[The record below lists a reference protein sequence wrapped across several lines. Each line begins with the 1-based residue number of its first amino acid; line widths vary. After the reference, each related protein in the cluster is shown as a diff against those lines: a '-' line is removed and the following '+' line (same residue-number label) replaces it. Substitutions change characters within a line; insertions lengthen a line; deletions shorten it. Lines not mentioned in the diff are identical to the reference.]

1 MKTDNRR
8 RRIVWDFLFPLVILT
23 SLTAVFWVTDA
34 DITLEKLFYTQEFG
48 WLYKGEYFV
57 HLLYNYGYL
66 PALWTAVGALL
77 VLIGSF
83 WVRGLFRYR
92 KAALFCVLLMLLG
105 PGLVV
110 NGIFKDTWGRP
121 RPRQTDVFSGQEKFL
136 YVWEKG
142 PNRECHSFPSGH
154 ASMGFFFFFPFFLF
168 RRRSKGWAASFLCLG
183 LGFGGMIGLGR
194 MMQGGHFASDVLWS
208 AGFVYLCG
216 LALCY
221 LLGLDRDILFGP
233 RDREGAPP

>member
-1 MKTDNRR
+1 MKTDKIKRR
-8 RRIVWDFLFPLVILT
+8 VIGDFLVPLAILLA
-23 SLTAVFWVTDA
+23 LTAVFWVTDA
-34 DITLEKLFYTQEFG
+34 DIRLEKLFFTQEHG
-48 WLYKGEYFV
+48 WIYKDAHV
-57 HLLYNYGYL
+57 VCLLYDYGYL

-83 WVRGLFRYR
+83 WIRRLLRYR

-110 NGIFKDTWGRP
+110 NGIFKENWGRP
-121 RPRQTDVFSGQEKFL
+121 RPRQTDVFSGEEKFL
-136 YVWEKG
+136 SVWEKG
-142 PNRECHSFPSGH
+142 SNRAYHSFPSGH
-154 ASMGFFFFFPFFLF
+154 ASMGFFLFFPFFLL
-168 RRRSKGWAASFLCLG
+168 RRRSKRWAVVSLCLG

-216 LALCY
+216 LALY
-221 LLGLDRDILFGP
+221 YALGLDRDILFG
-233 RDREGAPP
+233 APD